1 MSQHSR
7 HVQPQRSCTVR
18 PARPGDFNAMAG
30 LALQL
35 GYECTGEEIEERLS
49 HMQDPNCYAIFVAEV
64 AGGQIAGWIGA
75 YLFRSVETE
84 SCAEINGLV
93 VEQSIR
99 SRGIGRLL
107 LDAAEEWGRRI
118 GCDTMSVR
126 SNVKRDRAHR
136 FYESNGYRHTKT
148 QKEFRKTLR

>member
-1 MSQHSR
+1 
-7 HVQPQRSCTVR
+7 
-18 PARPGDFNAMAG
+18 MAG

-35 GYECTGEEIEERLS
+35 GYECTSEEIEERVG
-49 HMQDPNCYAIFVAEV
+49 HMQDSNCYAVFVAELP
-64 AGGQIAGWIGA
+64 GGHIAGWIGA
-75 YLFRSVETE
+75 YLFRSVETG

-93 VEQSIR
+93 VDQSIR

-126 SNVKRDRAHR
+126 SNFKRDRAHR
-136 FYESNGYRHTKT
+136 FYESNGYRHVKT
-148 QKEFRKTLR
+148 QKEFQKTLR